1 MPLCRDDHGLVVNGC
16 PRWQEGPPS
25 VGNICHVL
33 QASKQGSVN
42 WYTYRCNDQPESTE
56 ESNDHKDN
64 VRHVD
69 TAQTV
74 NEDVEYQTQI
84 SSMVSKPI
92 IRINRA
98 IGGGGGQRLLSMEV
112 KFISQDCERVFDT
125 RAGLWYHTKC
135 KHESVRNACNQCDK
149 QFAHQGHVVTH
160 IQ

>member
-16 PRWQEGPPS
+16 PRWKEGLPS
-25 VGNICHVL
+25 VGDIFHVL

-42 WYTYRCNDQPESTE
+42 WYTYRWNDQPESTE
-56 ESNDHKDN
+56 ESNEHKDN
-64 VRHVD
+64 DRHVD

-98 IGGGGGQRLLSMEV
+98 IGGGGGLE
-112 KFISQDCERVFDT
+112 T
-125 RAGLWYHTKC
+125 RPASLP
-135 KHESVRNACNQCDK
+135 S
-149 QFAHQGHVVTH
+149 
-160 IQ
+160 

>member
-1 MPLCRDDHGLVVNGC
+1 M
-16 PRWQEGPPS
+16 QS
-25 VGNICHVL
+25 
-33 QASKQGSVN
+33 SKQGSVN
-42 WYTYRCNDQPESTE
+42 WYTYRLNDQPESTE

-98 IGGGGGQRLLSMEV
+98 IGGGGGLE
-112 KFISQDCERVFDT
+112 T
-125 RAGLWYHTKC
+125 RPASLP
-135 KHESVRNACNQCDK
+135 S
-149 QFAHQGHVVTH
+149 
-160 IQ
+160 